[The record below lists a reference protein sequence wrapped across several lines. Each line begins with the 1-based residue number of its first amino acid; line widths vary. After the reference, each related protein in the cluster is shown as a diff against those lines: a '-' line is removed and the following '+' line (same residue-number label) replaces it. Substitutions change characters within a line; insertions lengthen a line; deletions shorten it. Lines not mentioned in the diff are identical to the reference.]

1 MESQLRTL
9 VEKTKEII
17 DYELYFKIKQII
29 ELSILRGYLTEY
41 DIEQIFDL
49 FNNYDKKEE
58 LTNKESKK
66 SSKKVD
72 IENKVCYNSNNIII
86 IQYLESLKIELV
98 NFLCVLYF
106 NNNQNKKTLL
116 NRRKNH
122 GKSV

>member
-49 FNNYDKKEE
+49 FNN
-58 LTNKESKK
+58 
-66 SSKKVD
+66 
-72 IENKVCYNSNNIII
+72 
-86 IQYLESLKIELV
+86 
-98 NFLCVLYF
+98 
-106 NNNQNKKTLL
+106 
-116 NRRKNH
+116 
-122 GKSV
+122 